1 LEANNSTIAQYLNAP
16 VFPNIATSDYPETL
30 SLYTL
35 LYQNKFPN
43 IYIVGQTKQSYEKK
57 FYKGL

>member
-1 LEANNSTIAQYLNAP
+1 LEANNSTIAHYLSAP
-16 VFPNIATSDYPETL
+16 VFSNIASSDYPESL
-30 SLYTL
+30 PLYTL

-43 IYIVGQTKQSYEKK
+43 IYIVGQTKQPYEKK